1 MLIVESYYNNTSI
14 RILNYSSAQYMA
26 AFLPGL
32 LHNGTTYFLAI
43 AMQNERP
50 GFISL
55 LGYIGLVYAFV
66 GDMFVFKETI

>member
-1 MLIVESYYNNTSI
+1 
-14 RILNYSSAQYMA
+14 MA

-32 LHNGTTYFLAI
+32 LHNATTYFLAI

-55 LGYIGLVYAFV
+55 LGYIGLVYAFI
-66 GDMFVFKETI
+66 GDMFVFKETIYLQ